1 MKTISLENQPIYTR
15 QFVNKIITIPFAK
28 LNGSVEKI
36 FKEYAEKF
44 IVGKCSKEG
53 YISTSHVKVIEYSAP
68 KCVSFNAIYDVVYEF
83 EVYNPCEGQEL
94 LAKVSNITKI
104 GIKAVVSMNS
114 HLNPVTVFA
123 SRLHNEGIIMKDDNI
138 ELEQDVYNSKDVYSE
153 NDIIRVKVI
162 GSRYEV
168 NDSSV
173 YILGKIIG
181 KKNSKSKK

>member
-1 MKTISLENQPIYTR
+1 MKTMSLENQPIYTR
-15 QFVNKIITIPFAK
+15 QFVNKKITIPFAK

-36 FKEYAEKF
+36 FKEYAETF

-53 YISTSHVKVIEYSAP
+53 YISTSHVKVVEYSAP
-68 KCVSFNAIYDVVYEF
+68 KCVSSDAVYDVVYEF
-83 EVYNPCEGQEL
+83 EIYNPCEGQEL

-104 GIKAVVSMNS
+104 GIKAAISTNS
-114 HLNPVTVFA
+114 RVNPVTVFA

-162 GSRYEV
+162 GYRFEV

-173 YILGKIIG
+173 YVLGKIIG
-181 KKNSKSKK
+181 KKNGKK